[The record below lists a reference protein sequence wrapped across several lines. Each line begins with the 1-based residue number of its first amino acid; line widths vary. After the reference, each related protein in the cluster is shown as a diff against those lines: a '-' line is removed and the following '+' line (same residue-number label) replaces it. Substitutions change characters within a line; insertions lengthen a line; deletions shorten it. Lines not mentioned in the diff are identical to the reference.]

1 MGEMVF
7 SRNSALCSGLNM
19 AKVKMRGLQ
28 IMKISGMM
36 KSAMAALLMLSVA
49 ASAAF
54 AGPQKQEQVPPKGEH
69 YAYVWVTGSNI
80 PQKVKISPIGTITDS
95 ALSVWDR
102 RQINQT
108 GRGTAEDVL
117 RQDPSVSIRLGH

>member
-1 MGEMVF
+1 M
-7 SRNSALCSGLNM
+7 
-19 AKVKMRGLQ
+19 KM
-28 IMKISGMM
+28 SSMM
-36 KSAMAALLMLSVA
+36 KSTAVLLAVSVA
-49 ASAAF
+49 ATTAF
-54 AGPQKQEQVPPKGEH
+54 AGPQKQEQMPPKGER

-80 PQKVKISPIGTITDS
+80 PQKVKISPVGTNTVS
-95 ALSVWDR
+95 AMSVWDR

>member
-1 MGEMVF
+1 M
-7 SRNSALCSGLNM
+7 
-19 AKVKMRGLQ
+19 KM
-28 IMKISGMM
+28 SSMM
-36 KSAMAALLMLSVA
+36 KSTAVLLAVSVA
-49 ASAAF
+49 ATTAF
-54 AGPQKQEQVPPKGEH
+54 AGPQKQEQVPPKGER

-80 PQKVKISPIGTITDS
+80 PQKVKISPIGTNTVS
-95 ALSVWDR
+95 AMSVWDR

>member
-7 SRNSALCSGLNM
+7 SRNSALYSGLNT

-28 IMKISGMM
+28 TMKISGMM
-36 KSAMAALLMLSVA
+36 KSAMATLLILSVA

-54 AGPQKQEQVPPKGEH
+54 AGPQKQEQVTPKGER
-69 YAYVWVTGSNI
+69 YAYVWVTGSRI
-80 PQKVKISPIGTITDS
+80 PQKVKISPIGTNTVS
-95 ALSVWDR
+95 AMSVWDR

-108 GRGTAEDVL
+108 GRNTTAGVL
-117 RQDPSVSIRLGH
+117 AQD

>member
-1 MGEMVF
+1 M
-7 SRNSALCSGLNM
+7 
-19 AKVKMRGLQ
+19 KM
-28 IMKISGMM
+28 SSMM
-36 KSAMAALLMLSVA
+36 KSTAVLLAVSVA
-49 ASAAF
+49 ATTAF
-54 AGPQKQEQVPPKGEH
+54 AGPQKQEQVRPKGER

-80 PQKVKISPIGTITDS
+80 PQKVKISPIGTNTVS
-95 ALSVWDR
+95 AMSVWDR